1 MKRTIKYNFIRTS
14 RKTVADYLKGLNS
27 EELQTIYT
35 SSFAHGLQVP
45 DLMKKIQD
53 ELQSRNMVAQP
64 ILF

>member
-14 RKTVADYLKGLNS
+14 RKTVADYLKGLNTD
-27 EELQTIYT
+27 ELQAIYT
-35 SSFAHGLQVP
+35 SSFSHGLNVP

-64 ILF
+64 MLF